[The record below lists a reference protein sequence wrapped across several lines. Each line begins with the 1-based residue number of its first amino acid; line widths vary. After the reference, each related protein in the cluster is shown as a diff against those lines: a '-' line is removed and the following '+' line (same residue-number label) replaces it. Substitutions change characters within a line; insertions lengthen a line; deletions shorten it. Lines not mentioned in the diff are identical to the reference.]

1 MKKEGAIGLILIA
14 IVVVIAVVFLRPK
27 GLDAALGNGFTP
39 DQVTQITTQVTERME
54 NQPDVT
60 VTISAEDEAF
70 PRMLALLQE
79 PSYSLTF
86 TKEEDAY
93 LGAVVSI
100 TITGDQ
106 GQSWSYNFHG
116 GKLIQSGAA
125 GKMKTY
131 QISGGQATQQ
141 GILDFLLE
149 QAG

>member
-39 DQVTQITTQVTERME
+39 DQVTQITAQVTERME

-106 GQSWSYNFHG
+106 GQNWSYNFHG
-116 GKLIQSGAA
+116 GKLIQSGSA

>member
-1 MKKEGAIGLILIA
+1 MKTEGKIGLLLIA
-14 IVVVIAVVFLRPK
+14 IVIVVAVVFLRPK

-39 DQVTQITTQVTERME
+39 DQVTQITAQVTERME
-54 NQPDVT
+54 DQPDVT
-60 VTISAEDEAF
+60 VTLSSSDEAF
-70 PRMLALLQE
+70 PQMLALLQE

-100 TITGDQ
+100 TITGNE
-106 GQSWSYNFHG
+106 GQNWSYNFHG
-116 GKLIQSGAA
+116 GKLIQSGSD

-141 GILDFLLE
+141 EILDFLLE
-149 QAG
+149 QAD

>member
-39 DQVTQITTQVTERME
+39 DQVTQITAQVTERME

-86 TKEEDAY
+86 TKEEY
-93 LGAVVSI
+93 
-100 TITGDQ
+100 TP
-106 GQSWSYNFHG
+106 
-116 GKLIQSGAA
+116 
-125 GKMKTY
+125 
-131 QISGGQATQQ
+131 
-141 GILDFLLE
+141 
-149 QAG
+149 